1 MNSSKRKEHVIYQWK
16 INRWY
21 RILFLLLDIE
31 VWSAISFLVQAL
43 KRLIS
48 SPDSEQWSGHMIA
61 LGTITGS
68 NPHRSSSCK
77 RAKRKRSS
85 CAQRSFPGLALA
97 IATPSI
103 RVCSAHAIPAP
114 HRPLALFLA
123 HAAHGPF
130 IGSVMRIDG
139 PIICT
144 IDQTP
149 EREGTRMSTSHSS
162 HS

>member
-1 MNSSKRKEHVIYQWK
+1 VERSLDRTGNDHGIEPRQPPTEVRRAQGPNGNGVRVHNDHFKTQGHG
-16 INRWY
+16 
-21 RILFLLLDIE
+21 LL
-31 VWSAISFLVQAL
+31 
-43 KRLIS
+43 
-48 SPDSEQWSGHMIA
+48 
-61 LGTITGS
+61 
-68 NPHRSSSCK
+68 
-77 RAKRKRSS
+77 
-85 CAQRSFPGLALA
+85 LA

-103 RVCSAHAIPAP
+103 RVCSALAIPAP
-114 HRPLALFLA
+114 HRPLALLLA
-123 HAAHGPF
+123 HAARGPS